1 MTTTPAASSA
11 TTSTPPKTKSDGG
24 YLVLRKDDVPGDW
37 AVVQSSSAKSAGAAI
52 RDVVGK
58 LGKDQQDG
66 LFVAVPAR
74 SWRPVTVSAK
84 TETKL
89 VVTETKP

>member
-1 MTTTPAASSA
+1 MTTTPAATPA
-11 TTSTPPKTKSDGG
+11 AASTPPKVKGDGG

-37 AVVQSSSAKSAGAAI
+37 AVVQTSSAKSAAAAV
-52 RDVVGK
+52 REVVGK
-58 LGKDQQDG
+58 LSKDQQDG
-66 LFVAVPAR
+66 IFVAIPAR

-89 VVTETKP
+89 VVTEAKP